1 MGALGTFLL
10 LVVFGAAVG
19 FAMIRYGHSWMGR
32 QVASATRGGDV
43 TYALVGIA
51 GSFMG
56 YHIAAILGIGS
67 ALLSYILAVAGA
79 AATVWLWQG
88 R

>member
-1 MGALGTFLL
+1 MNALGTFLL

-19 FAMIRYGHSWMGR
+19 FALNRYGRTWLGR
-32 QVASATRGGDV
+32 QVAGATGAGDI

-56 YHIAAILGIGS
+56 FHIAGILGIGS
-67 ALLSYILAVAGA
+67 LFLAYILAVAGA
-79 AATVWLWQG
+79 ALTVYLRRG
-88 R
+88 

>member
-1 MGALGTFLL
+1 MGPLGTFLL
-10 LVVFGAAVG
+10 LVVFGVAVG
-19 FAMIRYGHSWMGR
+19 FAMIRYGHSWLGR
-32 QVASATRGGDV
+32 QVAGATTGGEI

-56 YHIAAILGIGS
+56 WHIAGILGLTS
-67 ALLSYILAVAGA
+67 PLLGYILAVAGA
-79 AATVWLWQG
+79 AGTIYLWRG

>member
-10 LVVFGAAVG
+10 LVLFGAAVG
-19 FAMIRYGHSWMGR
+19 FAMIRYGHNWIGR
-32 QVASATRGGDV
+32 QVAGATTGGEI

-67 ALLSYILAVAGA
+67 ELLAYILAVAGA
-79 AATVWLWQG
+79 ALTIYLWQG

>member
-1 MGALGTFLL
+1 MSALGTFLL
-10 LVVFGAAVG
+10 LVVFGVAVG
-19 FAMIRYGHSWMGR
+19 LAMIRYGHTWLGR
-32 QVASATRGGDV
+32 QMATATAGDI

-56 YHIAAILGIGS
+56 WHVAGILGIGS
-67 ALLSYILAVAGA
+67 ELLSYVLAVGGA
-79 AATVWLWQG
+79 VLTVWLWRG

>member
-19 FAMIRYGHSWMGR
+19 FAMIRYGHTWLGR
-32 QVASATRGGDV
+32 QMASATGGEI

-56 YHIAAILGIGS
+56 WHIAGILGIGS
-67 ALLSYILAVAGA
+67 ELLAYILAVAGA
-79 AATVWLWQG
+79 ALTVWLWQG

>member
-1 MGALGTFLL
+1 MNALGTFLL

-19 FAMIRYGHSWMGR
+19 FAMNRYGRSWVGR
-32 QVASATRGGDV
+32 QVAGATGAGDI

-67 ALLSYILAVAGA
+67 EFLAYILAVGGA
-79 AATVWLWQG
+79 ALTIWLW
-88 R
+88 RR

>member
-1 MGALGTFLL
+1 MNALGTFLL

-19 FAMIRYGHSWMGR
+19 FAMNRYGRTWIGR
-32 QVASATRGGDV
+32 HVTGSTGAGDI

-56 YHIAAILGIGS
+56 FHIAGILGVGS
-67 ALLSYILAVAGA
+67 LFLAYILAVAGA
-79 AATVWLWQG
+79 AATVWLWRG
-88 R
+88 

>member
-1 MGALGTFLL
+1 MNALGTFLL

-19 FAMIRYGHSWMGR
+19 FAMNRYGRTWVGR
-32 QVASATRGGDV
+32 QVAGATGVGDI
-43 TYALVGIA
+43 TYGLVGIA

-56 YHIAAILGIGS
+56 YHIAAILG
-67 ALLSYILAVAGA
+67 LLSPLIMYLLAVGGA
-79 AATVWLWQG
+79 ALTVWLWRG

>member
-10 LVVFGAAVG
+10 LVVFGVAVG
-19 FAMIRYGHSWMGR
+19 LAMIRYGQTWLGR
-32 QVASATRGGDV
+32 QVADATGRDV

-56 YHIAAILGIGS
+56 FHIAGILG
-67 ALLSYILAVAGA
+67 LLSPFVMYLLAVLGA
-79 AATVWLWQG
+79 AITVYLWRG

>member
-1 MGALGTFLL
+1 MSALGTFLL

-19 FAMIRYGHSWMGR
+19 FAMLRYGHTWVGR
-32 QVASATRGGDV
+32 QVSGVTGGGDV

-56 YHIAAILGIGS
+56 YHIAGILGIGS
-67 ALLSYILAVAGA
+67 ELLAYILAIAGA
-79 AATVWLWQG
+79 AGTVYLW
-88 R
+88 RRT

>member
-1 MGALGTFLL
+1 MSALGTFLL

-19 FAMIRYGHSWMGR
+19 FAMLRYGHTWIGR
-32 QVASATRGGDV
+32 QVSGVTGGGDV

-56 YHIAAILGIGS
+56 YHIAGILGIGS
-67 ALLSYILAVAGA
+67 EFLAYILAIAGA
-79 AATVWLWQG
+79 AGTVYLW
-88 R
+88 RRV

>member
-10 LVVFGAAVG
+10 LVLFGAAVG
-19 FAMIRYGHSWMGR
+19 FAMIRYGHNWIGR
-32 QVASATRGGDV
+32 QVAATTGGEI
-43 TYALVGIA
+43 TYGLVGIA

-67 ALLSYILAVAGA
+67 DLLAYILAVAGA
-79 AATVWLWQG
+79 ALTIYLWQG